1 MPVCI
6 VYDKA
11 TNQPINRIVAN
22 VTDTPPEGCYLV
34 EELEDTTILAE
45 DTNGN

>member
-22 VTDTPPEGCYLV
+22 VTDLPPDGCYLV
-34 EELEDTTILAE
+34 EQVEEITPTTE